1 MHTGTHAHL
10 HTYTQTHRGT
20 GDRAEA
26 HQPAWQKATLPIK
39 LSILKLD
46 RSGRRMDGGVAEP
59 VAGCDGEP
67 GTRKH
72 WDQEWRRCRC
82 QVCKHNEEIFGMTG
96 REIKRALV
104 AKEAKEE
111 KERRAAAEKAAK
123 VEAERAAAEK
133 VAAVAEA
140 RAAAAA
146 AAATA
151 VPLFGGGFSSTLFGS
166 TTPAVFGGF
175 LPPPPTPFD
184 WTVPA
189 VPLAAPALSRLQ
201 QASVNPS
208 VDGAEAGAAAKAAV
222 PTFRCIGHWGLSAS
236 CGIPSCSREECHTPA
251 ARAKAVSAAS
261 AGAAAIASAKAAGL
275 YRCFLETCGQPDC
288 SKVAEAKKRQ
298 QARSR
303 RSLRTFRKSHKFR
316 RFHYI
321 LVLSFTSPIQIS

>member
-1 MHTGTHAHL
+1 MHTGTHTHRQSGRQTDRQTHTHIDKQTHRHTCTEAYMHTGTHAHL

-151 VPLFGGGFSSTLFGS
+151 VPLFGGGVQFDVVWLDNASGVWWLSTATTNTIRLDGASGAIGS
-166 TTPAVFGGF
+166 TS
-175 LPPPPTPFD
+175 
-184 WTVPA
+184 TV
-189 VPLAAPALSRLQ
+189 
-201 QASVNPS
+201 
-208 VDGAEAGAAAKAAV
+208 E
-222 PTFRCIGHWGLSAS
+222 T
-236 CGIPSCSREECHTPA
+236 
-251 ARAKAVSAAS
+251 
-261 AGAAAIASAKAAGL
+261 AAGI
-275 YRCFLETCGQPDC
+275 R
-288 SKVAEAKKRQ
+288 
-298 QARSR
+298 
-303 RSLRTFRKSHKFR
+303 
-316 RFHYI
+316 
-321 LVLSFTSPIQIS
+321 